1 MTKLNYM
8 IHLLE
13 ENKDEFPDDWVGNV
27 LRINSNNDKAY
38 YHRGIAKGNVDD
50 MKGACSDW
58 KKSASLGNKS
68 ALEFVNN
75 DC

>member
-1 MTKLNYM
+1 MTK
-8 IHLLE
+8 
-13 ENKDEFPDDWVGNV
+13 NKQFQDYLGAIADFTNF